1 MAQVKNL
8 IMQEEDKF
16 FSDCIDII
24 KESESIQEFYD
35 RFASLEKDGD
45 IKRPS
50 HISQKDF
57 EYQAEEYFNEY
68 WSKFI

>member
-24 KESESIQEFYD
+24 KESESIQEFYG
-35 RFASLEKDGD
+35 RFEALEKDGD

-50 HISQKDF
+50 HISQEDF

>member
-1 MAQVKNL
+1 MGRL
-8 IMQEEDKF
+8 MQHIIEEEENF
-16 FSDCIDII
+16 WEDCQEVITD
-24 KESESIQEFYD
+24 SETIQEFYGKIE
-35 RFASLEKDGD
+35 SLEKDGY